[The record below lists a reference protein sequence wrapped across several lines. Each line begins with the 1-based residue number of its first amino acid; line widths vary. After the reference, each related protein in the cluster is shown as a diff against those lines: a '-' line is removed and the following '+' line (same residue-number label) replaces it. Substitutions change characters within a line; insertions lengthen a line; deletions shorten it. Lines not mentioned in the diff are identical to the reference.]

1 MLFQI
6 YSWVSAELKQ
16 KQKQPARCWAPD
28 CAGDDGFLADYEQQ
42 CEMHLCLRAQP
53 GDQIVAISA
62 SFGTDVW
69 EAKNFGQV
77 MYAIKT
83 RNGQV
88 YMKLKR
94 NFGDLSSFVVRTL
107 SQMRLPNAL
116 VRPKWRFIVR
126 TPNVSRQEEPLGAT
140 PCRCYVALSAALL

>member
-1 MLFQI
+1 MSLRHTWLGQ
-6 YSWVSAELKQ
+6 
-16 KQKQPARCWAPD
+16 D
-28 CAGDDGFLADYEQQ
+28 CAQAPVPWSAKDCLSLYQLHGFTGTVWCFRRA
-42 CEMHLCLRAQP
+42 LCTHNPPAYVQP
-53 GDQIVAISA
+53 GDQIVAVSA

-94 NFGDLSSFVVRTL
+94 NFGDLGSFVVRK
-107 SQMRLPNAL
+107 PG
-116 VRPKWRFIVR
+116 K
-126 TPNVSRQEEPLGAT
+126 
-140 PCRCYVALSAALL
+140 

>member
-1 MLFQI
+1 MASVWCFKRARRTH
-6 YSWVSAELKQ
+6 SP
-16 KQKQPARCWAPD
+16 PA
-28 CAGDDGFLADYEQQ
+28 YV
-42 CEMHLCLRAQP
+42 QP
-53 GDQIVAISA
+53 GDQIVAVSA

-94 NFGDLSSFVVRTL
+94 NFGDLGSFVVRKPGKNQSKALAIPCCADECTPWFTL
-107 SQMRLPNAL
+107 
-116 VRPKWRFIVR
+116 
-126 TPNVSRQEEPLGAT
+126 
-140 PCRCYVALSAALL
+140 VAGGHS

>member
-1 MLFQI
+1 MCGISGGPL
-6 YSWVSAELKQ
+6 VLRA
-16 KQKQPARCWAPD
+16 ARGPCWFD
-28 CAGDDGFLADYEQQ
+28 RRIVWRKHVGDKGFRTGHARQSQ
-42 CEMHLCLRAQP
+42 VHLWLRAQP
-53 GDQIVAISA
+53 GDQIIAISA

-107 SQMRLPNAL
+107 WLPAS
-116 VRPKWRFIVR
+116 VG
-126 TPNVSRQEEPLGAT
+126 T
-140 PCRCYVALSAALL
+140 

>member
-1 MLFQI
+1 MQR
-6 YSWVSAELKQ
+6 A
-16 KQKQPARCWAPD
+16 
-28 CAGDDGFLADYEQQ
+28 
-42 CEMHLCLRAQP
+42 LRTQP
-53 GDQIVAISA
+53 GDQIVAVSA

-94 NFGDLSSFVVRTL
+94 NFGDLSSFVVRTRDR
-107 SQMRLPNAL
+107 SKIA
-116 VRPKWRFIVR
+116 
-126 TPNVSRQEEPLGAT
+126 
-140 PCRCYVALSAALL
+140 

>member
-1 MLFQI
+1 MQLQAHLRNCTKALGAPC
-6 YSWVSAELKQ
+6 SNQRASRGGNGWQWVFSRSCA
-16 KQKQPARCWAPD
+16 ARKVR
-28 CAGDDGFLADYEQQ
+28 
-42 CEMHLCLRAQP
+42 LCLRAQP

-94 NFGDLSSFVVRTL
+94 NFGDLSSFVVR
-107 SQMRLPNAL
+107 SFFHHRKRLM
-116 VRPKWRFIVR
+116 
-126 TPNVSRQEEPLGAT
+126 
-140 PCRCYVALSAALL
+140 PCSGYNWQHFVCLI

>member
-1 MLFQI
+1 MQRHDMQR
-6 YSWVSAELKQ
+6 A
-16 KQKQPARCWAPD
+16 
-28 CAGDDGFLADYEQQ
+28 
-42 CEMHLCLRAQP
+42 MRAQP
-53 GDQIVAISA
+53 GDQIVAVSA

-94 NFGDLSSFVVRTL
+94 NFGDLSSFVVRTTEYTRPDAIYCI
-107 SQMRLPNAL
+107 RLAAH
-116 VRPKWRFIVR
+116 FIMH
-126 TPNVSRQEEPLGAT
+126 
-140 PCRCYVALSAALL
+140 

>member
-1 MLFQI
+1 MA
-6 YSWVSAELKQ
+6 V
-16 KQKQPARCWAPD
+16 
-28 CAGDDGFLADYEQQ
+28 
-42 CEMHLCLRAQP
+42 
-53 GDQIVAISA
+53 SA

-94 NFGDLSSFVVRTL
+94 NFGDLSSFVARA
-107 SQMRLPNAL
+107 RRAPPPA
-116 VRPKWRFIVR
+116 R
-126 TPNVSRQEEPLGAT
+126 TPRLAG
-140 PCRCYVALSAALL
+140 CRAERCLPPPRPH

>member
-1 MLFQI
+1 MKLMC
-6 YSWVSAELKQ
+6 SDLTCTVA
-16 KQKQPARCWAPD
+16 
-28 CAGDDGFLADYEQQ
+28 
-42 CEMHLCLRAQP
+42 LRTQP

-94 NFGDLSSFVVRTL
+94 NFGDLSSFVVRARDLRCSVAVLRMQLAADFTRL
-107 SQMRLPNAL
+107 S
-116 VRPKWRFIVR
+116 
-126 TPNVSRQEEPLGAT
+126 
-140 PCRCYVALSAALL
+140 

>member
-1 MLFQI
+1 MQFQVHHMGCCAARATAPSSQRI
-6 YSWVSAELKQ
+6 VWHGVSRETT
-16 KQKQPARCWAPD
+16 
-28 CAGDDGFLADYEQQ
+28 GFLQLMCSDVKGNVS
-42 CEMHLCLRAQP
+42 CAQP
-53 GDQIVAISA
+53 GDQIVAVSA

-94 NFGDLSSFVVRTL
+94 NFGDLSSFVVRTRDQ
-107 SQMRLPNAL
+107 SKIA
-116 VRPKWRFIVR
+116 
-126 TPNVSRQEEPLGAT
+126 
-140 PCRCYVALSAALL
+140 